1 MMAVQVHILVWPGI
15 SRNLEKLLNS
25 SYIMQHSVTLELYL
39 DSVAAD
45 PEQISLSPSVESR
58 LKIQEIITVRVST
71 TRGAQGCSH
80 SDKESYKNLRQSES
94 Q

>member
-1 MMAVQVHILVWPGI
+1 MAVQVHILVWPGI

-25 SYIMQHSVTLELYL
+25 SYMLQHSVTLELHL

-58 LKIQEIITVRVST
+58 LKIQDIITVRVST
-71 TRGAQGCSH
+71 IQTVNMCSH
-80 SDKESYKNLRQSES
+80 SDKESYKSLRQSES